1 MTSTRNASSWDS
13 GVTNSVIPFV
23 IEQTGKEKFNRGAL
37 MNIGFLEANKVDN
50 FDCFVFH
57 DVDLVPED
65 DR

>member
-1 MTSTRNASSWDS
+1 M
-13 GVTNSVIPFV
+13 

-57 DVDLVPED
+57 DVDSHMSEA
-65 DR
+65 DRLPCAFPGKGASGP